1 MTEMSRHFRAARLAK
16 LPRATSVRAQNAPM
30 NLLATVTLVLFTAG
44 TAVAGNQVAPPAKN
58 ALGSSPFD
66 AGRHEIQIG
75 AGINMSI
82 NSASAARPTLDD
94 VDAHMRVGWMLNDPM
109 LNEWLGGIFRGNIE
123 LLADAFAGGIVRGP
137 GNYLAGM
144 SLLLRY
150 NYLQPGWKL
159 VPYHQF
165 GIGFA
170 YSDVHEDVTQRL
182 LGQEFEFNL
191 QCGIGVRYLLSDR
204 SALYVEG
211 SWRHISNAGLANRNA
226 GLNSLGVQLGVSYFW

>member
-1 MTEMSRHFRAARLAK
+1 MNSFA
-16 LPRATSVRAQNAPM
+16 SVSVI
-30 NLLATVTLVLFTAG
+30 LITAG
-44 TAVAGNQVAPPAKN
+44 AAVAGNQVAPPTKGV
-58 ALGSSPFD
+58 LGSSPFD
-66 AGRHEIQIG
+66 AGRHEVQVG
-75 AGINMSI
+75 ASINMSI

-94 VDAHMRVGWMLNDPM
+94 VDAHVRVGWMLNDPM
-109 LNEWLGGIFRGNIE
+109 LNEWLGGIFRGGIE
-123 LLADAFAGGIVRGP
+123 LVADGFAGGIVRGP

-150 NYLQPGWKL
+150 NYLQPGWNL

-191 QCGIGVRYLLSDR
+191 QCGIGLRYLLSNR
-204 SALYVEG
+204 VALYAEG
-211 SWRHISNAGLANRNA
+211 NWRHISNAGLANRNA
-226 GLNSLGVQLGVSYFW
+226 GLNSLGVQAGVSYLW